1 MKKFSSAY
9 YFALAIMVAIV
20 ILATTTAIAPI
31 FAVTKTES
39 DNLSEID
46 KLIEGAEAE
55 IEITEETPDQ
65 VKKVTFKAPEPKPV
79 KETVIETDLAE
90 PAAEE
95 TDEVTADDKSEEITV
110 SEEVETEIIETTE
123 TSTTEAP
130 VEEVIEVFETSY
142 EDTTTASPEEVVVVE
157 NIESNEREEPIYET
171 GEPPIAA
178 PEEITLAPP
187 IVAYPLIKGDD
198 DISEIG
204 FDMDCDY
211 FDGETYWHY
220 DANEETFTEITD
232 EVDEFAYSYVLF

>member
-1 MKKFSSAY
+1 MKSFSSGY
-9 YFALAIMVAIV
+9 YFVLAIMVAVV
-20 ILATTTAIAPI
+20 IIATGIAIAPI
-31 FAVTKTES
+31 FAVAKTEN
-39 DNLSEID
+39 DQLSEYD
-46 KLIEGAEAE
+46 KLIDGAA
-55 IEITEETPDQ
+55 IETTEETQEQ

-90 PAAEE
+90 HATEE
-95 TDEVTADDKSEEITV
+95 TDEVTTDDKSEEITV
-110 SEEVETEIIETTE
+110 LEEVETEIIETTE
-123 TSTTEAP
+123 TSVTEEP
-130 VEEVIEVFETSY
+130 IEDVINETSY
-142 EDTTTASPEEVVVVE
+142 EDTTTTSPEEVVVVE
-157 NIESNEREEPIYET
+157 NIESNEREEEPIYET

-204 FDMDCDY
+204 FDIDCDY

-220 DANEETFTEITD
+220 DANEKTFTEITD

>member
-1 MKKFSSAY
+1 MKNFSSGY
-9 YFALAIMVAIV
+9 YFVLAIMVAVV
-20 ILATTTAIAPI
+20 IIATGTTIAPI
-31 FAVTKTES
+31 FAVAKTEN
-39 DNLSEID
+39 DQLSEYD
-46 KLIEGAEAE
+46 KLIDGAA
-55 IEITEETPDQ
+55 IETTEETQDQ
-65 VKKVTFKAPEPKPV
+65 VKKVTFKAPEPKSV

-123 TSTTEAP
+123 TSVTEEP
-130 VEEVIEVFETSY
+130 VEDVINETSY
-142 EDTTTASPEEVVVVE
+142 EDTTTASPVEVVVVE
-157 NIESNEREEPIYET
+157 NIESKERVEEPIYET

>member
-1 MKKFSSAY
+1 MKNRFSNFY
-9 YFALAIMVAIV
+9 YYALALMVTIV
-20 ILATTTAIAPI
+20 LVVTGTAIAPI
-31 FAVTKTES
+31 FAVAMTEN
-39 DNLSEID
+39 DNLSEYD
-46 KLIEGAEAE
+46 KLFEGE
-55 IEITEETPDQ
+55 IETTEETQEQ
-65 VKKVTFKAPEPKPV
+65 VKKVNFKAPEPKPV

-157 NIESNEREEPIYET
+157 NIESNEREEPICET